1 MGHKLY
7 ENFKITLFFVR
18 KWQKTKKKR
27 AVAADIFLQ
36 CPAFSTAKLYREIV
50 H

>member
-18 KWQKTKKKR
+18 KWQKTKKKNGPLQR
-27 AVAADIFLQ
+27 IF
-36 CPAFSTAKLYREIV
+36 FSNAPPLVLLNCIEK
-50 H
+50 